1 MSKSLSISLFIVII
15 AAGLMW
21 FISTKKSEAPSVP
34 NQPVTAVSHCGL
46 TVNAPLPQ
54 TVVSGP
60 ISISAVVDNTTMST
74 LGCSWT
80 VFEAQAGTI
89 ALVDANNTVLGTG
102 LLTTTAD
109 WMTIGPVTY
118 TGMVTPSSP
127 IASGTSLSLI
137 FTEEDPSGMNTP
149 DTLTVPV
156 VAQ

>member
-46 TVNAPLPQ
+46 TINAPLPQ

-60 ISISAVVDNTTMST
+60 ISISAVVDNTNMDQ

-89 ALVDANNTVLGTG
+89 ELKDSNGTLLGFG
-102 LLTTTAD
+102 LLTTTSD
-109 WMTIGPVTY
+109 WMTTAPVTY
-118 TGMVTPSSP
+118 IGMVTPTAP
-127 IASGTSLSLI
+127 IPSGTQLSLI
-137 FTEEDPSGMNTP
+137 FTEENPSGEGIP

-156 VAQ
+156 TAQ